1 MQRAKPYGAKR
12 DATQAPTTATAM
24 PDTFVQRH
32 AVTVL
37 FVRIPLDVS
46 SLNRSRVSARPG
58 TCVSNR
64 YTRPDLALPIS
75 TALHGIRVFKAARDR
90 ESAPSSKI
98 GDSGFSTGQ
107 RIVANENNAISP
119 LPPFSRRLAGSKA
132 DAFCRWNF
140 PWHTPCLFSVRARP
154 ALRSPWD
161 RRPEFRDTFAGAPRE
176 SSPLIS
182 EFERCRTRLSL
193 KTHPRIE
200 AGSILS
206 SPSSCLPQSAY

>member
-1 MQRAKPYGAKR
+1 
-12 DATQAPTTATAM
+12 M

-140 PWHTPCLFSVRARP
+140 PWHTPCFFSVRARP
-154 ALRSPWD
+154 AL
-161 RRPEFRDTFAGAPRE
+161 
-176 SSPLIS
+176 
-182 EFERCRTRLSL
+182 
-193 KTHPRIE
+193 
-200 AGSILS
+200 
-206 SPSSCLPQSAY
+206 